1 LEIVSQ
7 TRTDG
12 NDFSAS
18 HGCVRT
24 YIADQPRIY
33 EQLHYGEPIFV
44 F

>member
-1 LEIVSQ
+1 VP
-7 TRTDG
+7 DYA
-12 NDFSAS
+12 AS

-33 EQLHYGEPIFV
+33 EQLSYGESIFV